1 MLTPVLALTPF
12 SREYDLYLKLRD
24 KVTEAQQEKKYKL
37 AEALILQMEQLW
49 WKIPREEQ
57 ELLETCPAKDFNN

>member
-1 MLTPVLALTPF
+1 MLMPVLALTPF
-12 SREYDLYLKLRD
+12 SREYDLYLKLRE
-24 KVTEAQQEKKYKL
+24 KVTEAQQGKKYKL
-37 AEALILQMEQLW
+37 AEALILQMQQLW

>member
-1 MLTPVLALTPF
+1 
-12 SREYDLYLKLRD
+12 LYLKLRE
-24 KVTEAQQEKKYKL
+24 KVTASQQEKKHKL
-37 AEALILQMEQLW
+37 AEALILQMKQLW